1 MQLFSYAGFSPARA
15 RLLARAA
22 VVIVFAWFGAMNFTS
37 VGAEMVEPW
46 LAGHLLFGF
55 LGPNQLA
62 AYAPWVA
69 KGVGAVQILGAL
81 LVALPRPRLQ
91 CLGAGLLSG
100 LAIGALTLL
109 ITNPVWIDGWH
120 GFPAIGAGQGLI
132 KYVAI
137 LGLLFYL
144 GTEGQRYFMGA
155 ESARFKALASP
166 LMLFGLILVL
176 GWIGGMKFTEV
187 EARGIEPLLESSPLF
202 FWMGKVFSLRIS
214 SMLIGVAEITTAGLL
229 LAGWYNRS
237 LFTLGALLT
246 VATMAATLSFLF
258 TLPGWSE
265 PLGGFP
271 ALSSSGHFLLKDLL
285 LLAACLVLVS
295 ER

>member
-1 MQLFSYAGFSPARA
+1 MLLVSNAGFSPTRA
-15 RLLARAA
+15 RLCARIA
-22 VVIVFAWFGAMNFTS
+22 VVIVFFWFGVMNFTS
-37 VGAEMVEPW
+37 VGAAMVERWLSGHLLIGLLGDDQLILIAPW
-46 LAGHLLFGF
+46 LAM
-55 LGPNQLA
+55 
-62 AYAPWVA
+62 
-69 KGVGAVQILGAL
+69 GVGAAQILGAL
-81 LVALPRPRLQ
+81 LVVLPSPRLQ
-91 CLGAGLLSG
+91 SHGTGLLSI
-100 LAIGALTLL
+100 LALAALTMLV
-109 ITNPVWIDGWH
+109 TNPVWLDGWG
-120 GFPAIGAGQGLI
+120 GFPGIGAGQGLI

-144 GTEGQRYFMGA
+144 GTEGQRYFLGKD
-155 ESARFKALASP
+155 SARFKALASP

-176 GWIGGMKFTEV
+176 SWIGLMKFTEF
-187 EARGIEPLLESSPLF
+187 EAQRIEPLLQSSPLF
-202 FWMGKVFSLRIS
+202 FWMGKLFTLQTS
-214 SMLIGVAEITTAGLL
+214 SILIGLAELTTAGLL
-229 LAGWYNRS
+229 LAGWYNKT

-265 PLGGFP
+265 ALGGFP

>member
-1 MQLFSYAGFSPARA
+1 
-15 RLLARAA
+15 
-22 VVIVFAWFGAMNFTS
+22 MNFS
-37 VGAEMVEPW
+37 SLGADMVGRW
-46 LAGHLLFGF
+46 LNGHLVFGF

-62 AYAPWVA
+62 FYAPWVA
-69 KGVGAVQILGAL
+69 KGVGAAQILGAL

-91 CLGAGLLSG
+91 CLGAGLLSV

-109 ITNPVWIDGWH
+109 ITNPVWIGGWS

-155 ESARFKALASP
+155 SSARFKALASP

-176 GWIGGMKFTEV
+176 AWIGAMKFTEV

-214 SMLIGVAEITTAGLL
+214 AILIGVAELTAAGLL

-237 LFTLGALLT
+237 LFTLGALIT

>member
-1 MQLFSYAGFSPARA
+1 
-15 RLLARAA
+15 LARAA
-22 VVIVFAWFGAMNFTS
+22 VVIVFTWFGAMNFTS
-37 VGAEMVEPW
+37 LGADMAERW
-46 LAGHLLFGF
+46 LTGHLLFGF
-55 LGPNQLA
+55 FQTTQLA
-62 AYAPWVA
+62 SYAPWVA
-69 KGVGAVQILGAL
+69 KGIGGLQILGAL
-81 LVALPRPRLQ
+81 LVALPRPRLHS
-91 CLGAGLLSG
+91 LGAGLLSI

-109 ITNPVWIDGWH
+109 ITNPVWIDGWG

-176 GWIGGMKFTEV
+176 GWVGAMKFTEV

-202 FWMGKVFSLRIS
+202 FWMGKVFSLRVS
-214 SMLIGVAEITTAGLL
+214 SMLFGVAELTTAGLL

-246 VATMAATLSFLF
+246 IATMAATLSFLF

-271 ALSSSGHFLLKDLL
+271 ALSSSGHFLLKDML
-285 LLAACLVLVS
+285 LLAACVVLVS

>member
-1 MQLFSYAGFSPARA
+1 MQLVSNAGFSPALA
-15 RLLARAA
+15 RLFARAA

-37 VGAEMVEPW
+37 LGVDMTGRW
-46 LAGHLLFGF
+46 LAGHLLLAF
-55 LGPNQLA
+55 LGPDQLTS
-62 AYAPWVA
+62 YAPWIA
-69 KGVGAVQILGAL
+69 KGVGAAQILGAL
-81 LVALPRPRLQ
+81 LVAVPAPRLQ
-91 CLGAGLLSG
+91 CMGTGLLSL
-100 LAIGALTLL
+100 LAIGGLSLL
-109 ITNPVWIDGWH
+109 VTNPVWIDGWG
-120 GFPAIGAGQGLI
+120 GFPAIGTGQGLI

-144 GTEGQRYFMGA
+144 GTEGQRYFMGT

-166 LMLFGLILVL
+166 LMLLGLILVL
-176 GWIGGMKFTEV
+176 GWIGAMKFTEA

-202 FWMGKVFSLRIS
+202 FWMGKLFSLRIS
-214 SMLIGVAEITTAGLL
+214 SMLIGVTEITTAGLL

-246 VATMAATLSFLF
+246 IATMASTLSFLF

-271 ALSSSGHFLLKDLL
+271 ALSSSGHFLLKDML
-285 LLAACLVLVS
+285 LLAACVVLVS

>member
-1 MQLFSYAGFSPARA
+1 MQLVSYAGFSPARA

-22 VVIVFAWFGAMNFTS
+22 VVIVFAWFGLMNFTP
-37 VGAEMVEPW
+37 VGADMVGRW
-46 LAGHLLFGF
+46 LTGHLLFGL

-62 AYAPWVA
+62 SYAPWVA
-69 KGVGAVQILGAL
+69 KAVGAAQILGAL
-81 LVALPRPRLQ
+81 LVALPRARLQ
-91 CLGAGLLSG
+91 CIGAGLLSV

-109 ITNPVWIDGWH
+109 ITNPVWIDGWS

-144 GTEGQRYFMGA
+144 GTEGQRYFLGI

-176 GWIGGMKFTEV
+176 GWIGAMKFTEV
-187 EARGIEPLLESSPLF
+187 EAKGIEPLLESSPLF

-214 SMLIGVAEITTAGLL
+214 SILIGVTELTTAGLL

-237 LFTLGALLT
+237 MFTLGALLT

-265 PLGGFP
+265 QLGGFP
-271 ALSSSGHFLLKDLL
+271 ALSRSGHFFLKDLL